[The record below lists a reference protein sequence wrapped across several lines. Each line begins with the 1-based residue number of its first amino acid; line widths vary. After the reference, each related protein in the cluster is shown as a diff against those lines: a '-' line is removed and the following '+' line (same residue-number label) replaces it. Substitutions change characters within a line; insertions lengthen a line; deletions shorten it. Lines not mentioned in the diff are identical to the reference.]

1 LKIIDPEMSPNV
13 DQRRVAMNK
22 PKASKARTRK
32 PAASKPA
39 VRKAKA
45 KAAKPAGLKWKAGD
59 EQKLA
64 QLVEEAIDKG
74 ASTAEEIHRAV
85 MDLPVTVL
93 GKLGLASTA
102 KQVKKIQDSSIGA
115 LYDLIHEINH
125 QVASLARDLL
135 KQRKRAKK

>member
-1 LKIIDPEMSPNV
+1 
-13 DQRRVAMNK
+13 MNK
-22 PKASKARTRK
+22 PKVSKAGTSKPAARK
-32 PAASKPA
+32 PAVS
-39 VRKAKA
+39 KAKA
-45 KAAKPAGLKWKAGD
+45 KAAKPTGLKWKADD

-85 MDLPVTVL
+85 MDLPVKVL
-93 GKLGLASTA
+93 GNLGLASTA
-102 KQVKKIQDSSIGA
+102 KQVKQVQDSSIGA

>member
-1 LKIIDPEMSPNV
+1 
-13 DQRRVAMNK
+13 MNK